1 MSCSGIWEVLRKRLN
16 SSMLKIDV
24 DYLPPK
30 QWLEQWIQT
39 RKTILESL
47 GYKVKRIDI
56 FKSSRRGFHAYI
68 QLDRPVPPTTLNKL
82 QFLCGDDPTR
92 VKINNWRIQRGI
104 KDWNVLYHR
113 VLYRKKAKLVVKCHY
128 CGNYIPIPK
137 EWIQNAE
144 KM

>member
-1 MSCSGIWEVLRKRLN
+1 MSCSGIIQALRKREE
-16 SSMLKIDV
+16 SCMLKIDV

-30 QWLEQWIQT
+30 SWLREWIET

-56 FKSSRRGFHAYI
+56 FKSSKRGFHAYI
-68 QLDRPVPPTTLNKL
+68 QLDRPIPPQTLNKL

-113 VLYRKKAKLVVKCHY
+113 VLYRKKAKYLVRCEY
-128 CGNYIPIPK
+128 CGNYIPIPE
-137 EWIQNAE
+137 EWIKNAK